1 MIDILFISEKKIK
14 EASTLNDNLWG
25 KYLLPA
31 IKTAQEINLM
41 PILGE
46 KLYDKLQ
53 VLIYERK
60 VEDEEN
66 INYKVLLDKFI
77 TPYLTYQV
85 LANLIPDISVKL
97 SNAGTITTTDE
108 HIQNL
113 SKGDRDLLQEKYQN
127 TADAYSY
134 KLIDFL
140 KNNSKDFPEIDECNF
155 DDKSGSNTGI
165 WLGGMRGKRVIGL

>member
-53 VLIYERK
+53 ILIYERK

-77 TPYLTYQV
+77 TPYLIYQV

-108 HIQNL
+108 HIQYL

-140 KNNSKDFPEIDECNF
+140 KNNSKDFPEIEECEF
-155 DDKSGSNTGI
+155 EDKSGSNTGI
-165 WLGGMRGKRVIGL
+165 WLGGMRGKRVIDL

>member
-31 IKTAQEINLM
+31 IKSAQEINLM

-53 VLIYERK
+53 ILIYERK

-77 TPYLTYQV
+77 APYLTYQV

-140 KNNSKDFPEIDECNF
+140 KNNSKDFPEIDECDF
-155 DDKSGSNTGI
+155 DKSGSNTGI